1 VKLDCRIEGG
11 VQRVDLAFNE
21 EEKQRA
27 LDFMDPA
34 TRAFCLGLLGSA
46 RLLKRA
52 QGCLEIVQA
61 LENQRIMNKLAVRA

>member
-11 VQRVDLAFNE
+11 VQRVDLAFSE

-34 TRAFCLGLLGSA
+34 MRAFCLSLLDSA
-46 RLLKRA
+46 RLLERA

-61 LENQRIMNKLAVRA
+61 LENQRVMDKLAVRA